1 MVSIGFVGAGV
12 IILATV
18 MAIAEG
24 YISDAEHTTGTSH
37 LLL

>member
-1 MVSIGFVGAGV
+1 MVSMGFVGAGV
-12 IILATV
+12 IFLAIV

-24 YISDAEHTTGTSH
+24 YISDAEHTSGTSH